1 MFFRRLTSGI
11 NFDTQKFS
19 KEATKFG
26 LIKKVKDEDENQI
39 VKSNVPLPSMEEVKK
54 EIKEKVRKEKLANVS
69 DEDESQITVL
79 GNIKT
84 TQKKKKKKKTKTKI
98 REAYTERLNQFR
110 NAHNIHVTGTDVAD
124 PVESWAQLTERCG
137 LAAKLVACIPHTRPT
152 PIQVRSLTC
161 GDVTLHC
168 KWSELND
175 MRTLQ
180 VVIIMQCSSLL
191 GSDADSTC
199 DGEWPGAAR
208 LRPHRLRQDRSLPG
222 PHPQVEIVT
231 RKYFLASVE

>member
-1 MFFRRLTSGI
+1 MSSNMFFRRLTSGI

-137 LAAKLVACIPHTRPT
+137 LAAKQVASKTQVFHPIATLPIAATR
-152 PIQVRSLTC
+152 RLANSF
-161 GDVTLHC
+161 
-168 KWSELND
+168 
-175 MRTLQ
+175 
-180 VVIIMQCSSLL
+180 
-191 GSDADSTC
+191 
-199 DGEWPGAAR
+199 GEHN
-208 LRPHRLRQDRSLPG
+208 L
-222 PHPQVEIVT
+222 
-231 RKYFLASVE
+231 

>member
-1 MFFRRLTSGI
+1 MSSNMFFRRLTSGI

-69 DEDESQITVL
+69 DEDDGQITVL

-110 NAHNIHVTGTDVAD
+110 NAHNIHVSGTDVAD

-137 LAAKLVACIPHTRPT
+137 VAAKLVACIPHTRPT
-152 PIQVRSLTC
+152 PVQVSSRSF
-161 GDVTLHC
+161 GDVTL
-168 KWSELND
+168 
-175 MRTLQ
+175 Q
-180 VVIIMQCSSLL
+180 VVLMQFSHLISAWFRC
-191 GSDADSTC
+191 
-199 DGEWPGAAR
+199 
-208 LRPHRLRQDRSLPG
+208 RQSP
-222 PHPQVEIVT
+222 
-231 RKYFLASVE
+231 